1 MPPKTP
7 AQKRAQEKWI
17 EKNKEYYAEKQRIFT
32 LNYYYNNREELL
44 AKKKI
49 YYQLKKNQ
57 LNQLDDLDDTVE
69 DVITTDI

>member
-17 EKNKEYYAEKQRIFT
+17 EKNKESYAEKQRIFT

-49 YYQLKKNQ
+49 YYQSKKNKQ
-57 LNQLDDLDDTVE
+57 LETEHVVE
-69 DVITTDI
+69 DIEPLI

>member
-7 AQKRAQEKWI
+7 AQKRAQLNWI
-17 EKNKEYYAEKQRIFT
+17 AKNKEVYDEKQRIFT

-49 YYQLKKNQ
+49 YYQNKKKQ
-57 LNQLDDLDDTVE
+57 KLETETQVGDTE
-69 DVITTDI
+69 TTI

>member
-32 LNYYYNNREELL
+32 LNYYYANREELL

-49 YYQLKKNQ
+49 YYQSKKNQ
-57 LNQLDDLDDTVE
+57 LNQPEHVVE
-69 DVITTDI
+69 DIEPSI